1 VSNAVWSQ
9 EIVRDT
15 LTGGNIIIEK
25 DKRIG
30 LLGESMRQYYES
42 LAKKNRLM
50 PGYRLMLLSSSD
62 RKKIMDLRS
71 KLLQLYP
78 DQKLYSVFQTPY
90 IKLKMGNFLLREE
103 AEAMQKQLMALGII
117 EGNIYVVPEK
127 VELTPEQYKE
137 AMTPEVQ

>member
-1 VSNAVWSQ
+1 
-9 EIVRDT
+9 
-15 LTGGNIIIEK
+15 
-25 DKRIG
+25 
-30 LLGESMRQYYES
+30 
-42 LAKKNRLM
+42 M

-62 RKKIMDLRS
+62 RKKVMDLRS

-137 AMTPEVQ
+137 AMAPEVQ